1 MGRFTQKLTWRRIH
15 DAEAVRWFRLAAEQG
30 DASAQFNLGG
40 MYANGE
46 GVLEDDTE
54 AVRWFRLAAEQG
66 HAGAQSSL
74 GFMYDYGQGILEDE
88 AEAEQLGPLPLQ

>member
-1 MGRFTQKLTWRRIH
+1 
-15 DAEAVRWFRLAAEQG
+15 
-30 DASAQFNLGG
+30 